1 MALSVC
7 VYVVED
13 DEPVARSLV
22 ALLELCGHRPSR
34 FATADQF
41 LAVAESL
48 PPGCL
53 LIDFA
58 LPGANGLDALRAL
71 RRRGIDWPAILMT
84 GHDIAELEGEA
95 RRLGVR
101 SLLAKPFHVELLAGE
116 LAAAGAFVPKP
127 PLRRFRRARRLAIER
142 GRELLPAAIQAR
154 RSGTGP
160 VVTAD

>member
-13 DEPVARSLV
+13 DDSVARSLV
-22 ALLELCGHRPSR
+22 ALLELCGHRTSH
-34 FATADQF
+34 FATADLF
-41 LAVAESL
+41 LAAVASL

-53 LIDFA
+53 LVDFA

-95 RRLGVR
+95 KGLGAR
-101 SLLAKPFHVELLAGE
+101 SVLAKPFPVELLAGE
-116 LAAAGAFVPKP
+116 LAAAGRFVPKP
-127 PLRRFRRARRLAIER
+127 PLRRFRRARRLAIDR
-142 GRELLPAAIQAR
+142 GWELLPAAIQAR
-154 RSGTGP
+154 RPGGSP
-160 VVTAD
+160 VVPAG